1 MTASRGIADLL
12 VVCGFTF
19 DPLAGE
25 EASTLGRL
33 TILQARMN
41 PDLAM
46 GDELLKKPA
55 QATCS
60 WSWASPTSSSG
71 RPTTAD

>member
-1 MTASRGIADLL
+1 MTI
-12 VVCGFTF
+12 CGFAF
-19 DPLAGE
+19 EPLAGK

-46 GDELLKKPA
+46 GDELLTAAGWQPP
-55 QATCS
+55 
-60 WSWASPTSSSG
+60 SPTKPRS
-71 RPTTAD
+71 R

>member
-1 MTASRGIADLL
+1 MSRGFA
-12 VVCGFTF
+12 F

-46 GDELLKKPA
+46 GDWRGQPLMVFGEPDIDV
-55 QATCS
+55 
-60 WSWASPTSSSG
+60 
-71 RPTTAD
+71 RPTGDEVMNVFAA

>member
-1 MTASRGIADLL
+1 VRIADLL
-12 VVCGFTF
+12 VVCGLAF

-41 PDLAM
+41 PDRAM
-46 GDELLKKPA
+46 GDELLKKP
-55 QATCS
+55 
-60 WSWASPTSSSG
+60 G
-71 RPTTAD
+71 

>member
-1 MTASRGIADLL
+1 MIASFA
-12 VVCGFTF
+12 F

-41 PDLAM
+41 PDLAAM
-46 GDELLKKPA
+46 YLE
-55 QATCS
+55 TIV
-60 WSWASPTSSSG
+60 
-71 RPTTAD
+71 